1 MVRGSS
7 RACTLFLLLKN
18 TFLCVSTFDLSCVS
32 IDDLKLVLSWFGRTS
47 IIMISSGTSI
57 TFAPFM
63 TQLVDFINWL
73 NTTEVTSLWP
83 ITPVQTVTTISVNLK
98 KKLRKHFKRTEPNL
112 VHFGWVKDSFE
123 EAFKILKASLLF
135 DQWCGG
141 GVCRWQS
148 VHSAND
154 GGGKGEFHLSWLNW
168 RLYRAQKTVYFKS

>member
-1 MVRGSS
+1 
-7 RACTLFLLLKN
+7 
-18 TFLCVSTFDLSCVS
+18 
-32 IDDLKLVLSWFGRTS
+32 
-47 IIMISSGTSI
+47 MISSGTSI

-83 ITPVQTVTTISVNLK
+83 ITPVQTVTTISVNL
-98 KKLRKHFKRTEPNL
+98 

-123 EAFKILKASLLF
+123 EAFEILEASLLF

-168 RLYRAQKTVYFKS
+168 RL